1 MFTLLIACSSAP
13 WPIADVQELRRRI
26 MNYCSEVLSDAN
38 CNIVFCDIFSNFSIT
53 SDSLQVSNFV
63 QVLLHVIKEKL
74 SFMDGDQMVI
84 YNKNH
89 IKHFRTLPWWFKS
102 NVLTEFMSRE
112 LNSSDND
119 LSDEAAG
126 RKTRLDRSHDDL
138 NESALDEEFESLTEF
153 CENTKDRVM
162 EVHFSSKDIEERLQA
177 HRLQNALLEE
187 KLKNA
192 LLDEIDVDI

>member
-1 MFTLLIACSSAP
+1 MLIVCFSAP
-13 WPIADVQELRRRI
+13 WPITDVQDLRRRI

-38 CNIVFCDIFSNFSIT
+38 CNIVLCDIFSNFSLT
-53 SDSLQVSNFV
+53 LDSLQMSNFV
-63 QVLLHVIKEKL
+63 QVLLHVIKEKVSL
-74 SFMDGDQMVI
+74 LDGNLTVI

-119 LSDEAAG
+119 HPPDERA
-126 RKTRLDRSHDDL
+126 RKRKRFSRSYDDL
-138 NESALDEEFESLTEF
+138 DESAYDEKFESLAEF
-153 CENTKDRVM
+153 CENTKDQVM
-162 EVHFSSKDIEERLQA
+162 EIHFSSKDIEERLQA
-177 HRLQNALLEE
+177 QRVQNTSLEE

-192 LLDEIDVDI
+192 LFDETVVNM